1 MSDRDGDGRI
11 RVLIASGDA
20 RFVEVTRAVLE
31 RGGLL
36 VDVAERPADASA
48 AAERA
53 RSDVVLVDA
62 TSASLMIAPLMS
74 ALERLE
80 RPVGVVVVSENARA
94 PRLDSFHPSP
104 RWGSAQRLI
113 AQVHEAYVGSDRNG
127 GACLAVL

>member
-1 MSDRDGDGRI
+1 M
-11 RVLIASGDA
+11 
-20 RFVEVTRAVLE
+20 
-31 RGGLL
+31 
-36 VDVAERPADASA
+36 VDVAERPIDISA
-48 AAERA
+48 EAERA
-53 RSDVVLVDA
+53 GSDVVIVDA

>member
-1 MSDRDGDGRI
+1 MSERGGEGCI

-20 RFVEVTRAVLE
+20 RFVELTRAVLE

-36 VDVAERPADASA
+36 VDVTERPTGVSG

-53 RSDVVLVDA
+53 GSDVVLVDA

-74 ALERLE
+74 ALERLD
-80 RPVGVVVVSENARA
+80 RPVGVVVVSENAHA
-94 PRLDSFHPSP
+94 PRLDSFHPCP
-104 RWGSAQRLI
+104 KWGSAQRLI
-113 AQVHEAYVGSDRNG
+113 AQVHEAHASSDRTG

>member
-1 MSDRDGDGRI
+1 MSEGGGDGRI
-11 RVLIASGDA
+11 RVLIASGDE

-36 VDVAERPADASA
+36 VDVAERPIDISA
-48 AAERA
+48 EAERA
-53 RSDVVLVDA
+53 GSDVVIVDA

>member
-1 MSDRDGDGRI
+1 MRGCDRDGRI

-36 VDVAERPADASA
+36 VDVAELPIDISA

-53 RSDVVLVDA
+53 GSDVVLVDA
-62 TSASLMIAPLMS
+62 TSESLMIARLMS
-74 ALERLE
+74 ALERLD

-113 AQVHEAYVGSDRNG
+113 AQVHEAYAGSDRNG
-127 GACLAVL
+127 GARLAVL